1 MSKPRQYMVICLNN
15 EGYECL
21 NNEGYE
27 VSLEKR
33 KIYFA
38 LTDEDAGKHGLIR
51 IIDES
56 GEDYL
61 YSSKLFTQVELPPRI
76 QRAILK
82 AA

>member
-1 MSKPRQYMVICLNN
+1 MPKPHQYTVI
-15 EGYECL
+15 CL

-33 KIYFA
+33 KIYIA
-38 LTDEDAGKHGLIR
+38 LTDGDADKHGLVR

-76 QRAILK
+76 HRAVLK
-82 AA
+82 VA